1 MPIESLVELFNERA
15 AIREHDGGMSKEDA
29 ERMAREDVE
38 AYRHRCECFSVV
50 RMYCEKGSEAVK
62 SYLLQ
67 VEKHRGSEP
76 AQRLRNDAL
85 EMLKTGDKK

>member
-1 MPIESLVELFNERA
+1 MQIESLVEFFNERA

-29 ERMAREDVE
+29 ERMAKEDVE
-38 AYRHRCECFSVV
+38 AYRHHCECLSVV
-50 RMYCEKGSEAVK
+50 RMYRQKGSEAVK

-85 EMLKTGDKK
+85 NMINRRTK

>member
-1 MPIESLVELFNERA
+1 MET
-15 AIREHDGGMSKEDA
+15 EDDDLA
-29 ERMAREDVE
+29 DKNSE
-38 AYRHRCECFSVV
+38 AHRHYCEVLSVV
-50 RMYCEKGSEAVK
+50 RMYREKGSEAVK

-67 VEKHRGSEP
+67 VEKHRGSQP

>member
-1 MPIESLVELFNERA
+1 MET
-15 AIREHDGGMSKEDA
+15 EDDDLA
-29 ERMAREDVE
+29 DKNSE
-38 AYRHRCECFSVV
+38 AHRHYCEVLSVV
-50 RMYCEKGSEAVK
+50 RMYREKGSDAVK

-67 VEKHRGSEP
+67 VEKHRGSQP

>member
-1 MPIESLVELFNERA
+1 MET
-15 AIREHDGGMSKEDA
+15 EDDDLA
-29 ERMAREDVE
+29 DKNSE
-38 AYRHRCECFSVV
+38 AHRHYCEVLSVV
-50 RMYCEKGSEAVK
+50 RMYREKGSEAVK

-67 VEKHRGSEP
+67 VEKNRGSQP

>member
-1 MPIESLVELFNERA
+1 MDLGKKDETVNLA
-15 AIREHDGGMSKEDA
+15 SKDS
-29 ERMAREDVE
+29 E
-38 AYRHRCECFSVV
+38 AHRHYCECLSVV
-50 RMYCEKGSEAVK
+50 RMYRTKGSDAVK

-67 VEKHRGSEP
+67 VEKHRGGQS

>member
-1 MPIESLVELFNERA
+1 MPIESLVELYNERA

-29 ERMAREDVE
+29 ERMAKEDVE
-38 AYRHRCECFSVV
+38 AYRHHCECISVV
-50 RMYCEKGSEAVK
+50 RMYRQKGSEAVK

-67 VEKHRGSEP
+67 VEKHRGSQP

-85 EMLKTGDKK
+85 EMLKTGENK

>member
-1 MPIESLVELFNERA
+1 
-15 AIREHDGGMSKEDA
+15 
-29 ERMAREDVE
+29 MAQEDVG
-38 AYRHRCECFSVV
+38 AHRHYCEVLSVV
-50 RMYCEKGSEAVK
+50 RMYREKGSEAVK

-67 VEKHRGSEP
+67 VEKHRGSQP